1 MARGKN
7 PYAGQYAPGA
17 TNLTTKQFKAM
28 IKGASKPAQPN
39 KHMTTQAYKTNLKK
53 EITSPSE

>member
-17 TNLTTKQFKAM
+17 TSLSAKQFKEM
-28 IKGASKPAQPN
+28 LKGASKPNQPN
-39 KHMTTQAYKTNLKK
+39 KHKTTTAYKTNLKK
-53 EITSPSE
+53 EMSSPSE